1 MDGALWTNG
10 QRDGPHWRVWQNT
23 LVYLLIFVHVTRSE
37 HVWLERNSDTQ
48 TVNQPLSH

>member
-1 MDGALWTNG
+1 MDSEMDRTGAFGKILWCT
-10 QRDGPHWRVWQNT
+10 
-23 LVYLLIFVHVTRSE
+23 VYLLIFVHVTRSE